1 MWTLLFTS
9 VQFWLR
15 SSVAV
20 LLVLAMQPA
29 YGSVRI
35 ERDSNGYVTI
45 YITDTITKH
54 DGEEFKS
61 VMQELSHQSLLMVTL
76 NSSGGDVDAAM
87 LIGRL
92 IRKLYGRTDIRLH
105 EKCYSS
111 CALIFIAGV
120 MRINLGE
127 LGLHRP
133 FFATTPLSREQI
145 ESQVPILLDKLKKY
159 IIEMGITDNFY
170 QILVN
175 TEPSDIVI
183 YGLTNGNL
191 DDFAKLVPT
200 VDPTYDEITVAESA
214 RLYGIT
220 TLEVRQR
227 SKEADRECS
236 VTRLP
241 DTYINCRSAITW
253 GLSESVYLERNVEA
267 VKDCRYSDDE
277 KKILHRTPR
286 VSSWDLPLVIRHE
299 DCVRSIML
307 GKD

>member
-15 SSVAV
+15 SSFAV
-20 LLVLAMQPA
+20 LLVLAIQPA

-35 ERDSNGYVTI
+35 ERGNGFVKTI
-45 YITDTITKH
+45 YITDIITKH
-54 DGEEFKS
+54 DGEEFES
-61 VMQELSHQSLLMVTL
+61 VMPELSHQSYFGTVYL

-92 IRKLYGRTDIRLH
+92 IRKLDGRTRIGLH

-120 MRINLGE
+120 DRFNLGE

-133 FFATTPLSREQI
+133 FLAATPLSREQI
-145 ESQVPILLDKLKKY
+145 EIQMPILLDKLKKY
-159 IIEMGITDNFY
+159 VVEMGITDNFY

-175 TEPSDIVI
+175 TEPSDMVI
-183 YGLTNGNL
+183 YGIANNNL
-191 DDFAKLVPT
+191 DDFVKLVPM
-200 VDPTYDEITVAESA
+200 VDPTYDEIEVAHYA
-214 RLYGIT
+214 RIYGIT
-220 TLEVRQR
+220 TLEERQR
-227 SKEADRECS
+227 SNEGRRCS
-236 VTRLP
+236 VTQST
-241 DTYINCRSAITW
+241 DTDIKCFGPIIW
-253 GLSESVYLERNVEA
+253 GLSESVFLKRNVEA
-267 VKDCRYSDDE
+267 KKDCRYDDDE
-277 KKILHRTPR
+277 EKILRRTPH

-307 GKD
+307 GK